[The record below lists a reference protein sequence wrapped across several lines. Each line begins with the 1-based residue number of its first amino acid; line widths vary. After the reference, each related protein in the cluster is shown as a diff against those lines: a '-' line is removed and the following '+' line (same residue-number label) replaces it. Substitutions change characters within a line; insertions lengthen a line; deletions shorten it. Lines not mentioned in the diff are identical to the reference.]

1 MTNAET
7 IVQGPADERERIRLT
22 SYRNVITIDGPV
34 AAGKT
39 VVGRTLARRLGFDY
53 LDTGNMY
60 RAITWLAI
68 KTNVPVED
76 AAALEKLAA
85 ENPVHITGPEGD
97 EVEVG
102 GHRLGTCLR
111 TPEVNRRV
119 SLVSQV
125 SGVRRALVAQ
135 QRALAENG
143 NMVMVGRDIG
153 TVVLPGS
160 ELKIY
165 LTASA
170 QNRAQRRWQELREMG
185 QDRDFDLVLQE
196 TQERD
201 RLDSQ
206 REDSPLKP
214 AEDSWLVDTSDLD
227 VDQVVKL
234 ILDRANC
241 MGGAAQT

>member
-1 MTNAET
+1 M
-7 IVQGPADERERIRLT
+7 T

-39 VVGRTLARRLGFDY
+39 VVGRTLARHLGFDY

-68 KTNVPVED
+68 RSKIPVED
-76 AAALEKLAA
+76 AAALEKLAL
-85 ENPVHITGPEGD
+85 ENPVRITSPEGD

-102 GHRLGTCLR
+102 GHHVGACLR
-111 TPEVNRRV
+111 GPEVNRRV
-119 SLVSQV
+119 SLVSQI
-125 SGVRRALVAQ
+125 SGVRRAMVTQ
-135 QRALAENG
+135 QREMAENG

-170 QNRAQRRWQELREMG
+170 QNRAQRRWQELQDKG
-185 QDRDFDLVLQE
+185 QHRDFELVLEE

-214 AEDSWLVDTSDLD
+214 AEDSWTVDTSDLD
-227 VDQVVKL
+227 VDQVVGL
-234 ILDRANC
+234 ILDRANRL
-241 MGGAAQT
+241 GGANRR

>member
-1 MTNAET
+1 MA
-7 IVQGPADERERIRLT
+7 
-22 SYRNVITIDGPV
+22 SYRNLITIDGPA

-39 VVGRTLARRLGFDY
+39 VVGRTLARRLGFEY
-53 LDTGNMY
+53 LDTGIMY

-68 KTNVPVED
+68 KSNVPVED
-76 AAALEKLAA
+76 AAALEKLAE
-85 ENPVHITGPEGD
+85 ENPVRITSPEGD

-102 GHRLGTCLR
+102 GHHVGRCLR
-111 TPEVNRRV
+111 TPEVNSRV
-119 SLVSQV
+119 SLISQI

-135 QRALAENG
+135 QRTLAENS

-165 LTASA
+165 LTASS
-170 QNRAQRRWQELREMG
+170 QCRAQRRWQELQDRG
-185 QDRDFDLVLQE
+185 QKRDFDLVLEE

-206 REDSPLKP
+206 RQDSPLKP
-214 AEDSWLVDTSDLD
+214 SDDSWMVDTSELN
-227 VDQVVKL
+227 VDQVVEL
-234 ILDRANC
+234 ILGRARRL
-241 MGGAAQT
+241 GGEFRK

>member
-1 MTNAET
+1 M
-7 IVQGPADERERIRLT
+7 T
-22 SYRNVITIDGPV
+22 SYRNVIAIDGPV

-39 VVGRTLARRLGFDY
+39 VVGRTLAHHLGFDY

-68 KTNVPVED
+68 KSNIPDED
-76 AAALEKLAA
+76 DAALEKLAA
-85 ENPVHITGPEGD
+85 ENPVRIISAQGD

-102 GHRLGTCLR
+102 GHHLRTCLR

-125 SGVRRALVAQ
+125 SGVRRALVAR
-135 QRALAENG
+135 QRVLAENG

-170 QNRAQRRWQELREMG
+170 QNRAQRRWQELRDRG
-185 QDRDFDLVLQE
+185 QDRAFGLVLEE

-206 REDSPLKP
+206 RPDSPLKP
-214 AEDSWLVDTSDLD
+214 AEDSWIVDSSDLN
-227 VDQVVKL
+227 VDQVVEL
-234 ILDRANC
+234 ILGRASLL
-241 MGGAAQT
+241 GGAARR